1 MSEIIFRPATESDA
15 DDIKALIHLV
25 RINPMNLDW
34 QRFLIAS
41 HADRGPVACAQIKPH
56 ADGTSEFA
64 SLAVHPDFRGQGL
77 ARQLMEQILLTAPRP
92 LYLTCISHLEPL
104 YNKFGFRALA
114 KEELTPYFRRVQIF
128 ASTMLH
134 LFADGESLLV
144 MRLDV

>member
-1 MSEIIFRPATESDA
+1 MPEIIFRPATAQDA
-15 DDIKALIHLV
+15 DDIKALIRLV
-25 RINPMNLDW
+25 RINPMNLSW

-41 HADRGPVACAQIKPH
+41 HADRGLVACAQIKPH
-56 ADGTSEFA
+56 ADGTREFA

-77 ARQLMEQILLTAPRP
+77 ARQLIERILVTAPRP

-104 YNKFGFRALA
+104 YKKFGFHALA
-114 KEELTPYFRRVQIF
+114 KKELTPYYRRVQSF
-128 ASTMLH
+128 AGSMLR